1 LNRIRIKMI
10 KYLLAILLL
19 SDISTNAQPVNQH
32 VVLVEYAFS
41 QFLPGNIKM
50 KSGETYD
57 RILNYNI
64 VTNEMIFENNG
75 KYLAIAN
82 PEKVDTVTI
91 NQRKFIFLNNKFY
104 EILFNSKMPL
114 MLEYT
119 ATIQEPGTSTGYG
132 TTSNTASASTFKS
145 LISQGGSYTLQLP
158 EGYTV
163 IPRYEYWILKNG
175 QLERAGNERGL
186 IKIFPKKKDAI
197 KELVQKNQTNF
208 SKTEDLII
216 LVKSL
221 E

>member
-1 LNRIRIKMI
+1 MI
-10 KYLLAILLL
+10 KYLFSILLL
-19 SDISTNAQPVNQH
+19 SGINANAQPVNKS
-32 VVLVEYAFS
+32 VILVQYVFD

-57 RILNYNI
+57 RVLNYNI

-82 PEKVDTVTI
+82 PENVDTVTI
-91 NQRKFIFLNNKFY
+91 NQRRFIYLNNKFY

-114 MLEYT
+114 LLEYT
-119 ATIQEPGTSTGYG
+119 ATVKEPGTSTGYG
-132 TTSNTASASTFKS
+132 ITSNTASASTLKS

-163 IPRYEYWILKNG
+163 IPGYEYWIMKNG
-175 QLERAGNERGL
+175 ELEKAGNEKQL
-186 IKIFPKKKDAI
+186 VKVFPEKKDAI
-197 KELVQKNQTNF
+197 KNFVQKNQTNF
-208 SKTEDLII
+208 SKSEDIVML
-216 LVKSL
+216 LKSL

>member
-1 LNRIRIKMI
+1 MI

-19 SDISTNAQPVNQH
+19 SGFGTNAQPVNQS
-32 VVLVEYAFS
+32 VVLVQYAFD

-57 RILNYNI
+57 RVLNYNI

-82 PEKVDTVTI
+82 PENVDTVTI
-91 NQRKFIFLNNKFY
+91 NQRKFVYLNNKFY
-104 EILFNSKMPL
+104 EIIFNSKTPL
-114 MLEYT
+114 LLEYT
-119 ATIQEPGTSTGYG
+119 ATVKEPGTSTGYG
-132 TTSNTASASTFKS
+132 ITSNTASATSLKS

-163 IPRYEYWILKNG
+163 IPSYEYWILKNG
-175 QLERAGNERGL
+175 QLEKAGNERQL
-186 IKIFPKKKDAI
+186 IKIFPKKKDAV
-197 KELVQKNQTNF
+197 KNNVQKNQTDF
-208 SKTEDLII
+208 SKREDII
-216 LVKSL
+216 MLVKSL